1 MKYEKNMEIL
11 SVDIFY
17 HRVWVCGFD
26 GRGSIKDVFET
37 II

>member
-1 MKYEKNMEIL
+1 MKYEKNMEIP

-26 GRGSIKDVFET
+26 SRESINDVFEK